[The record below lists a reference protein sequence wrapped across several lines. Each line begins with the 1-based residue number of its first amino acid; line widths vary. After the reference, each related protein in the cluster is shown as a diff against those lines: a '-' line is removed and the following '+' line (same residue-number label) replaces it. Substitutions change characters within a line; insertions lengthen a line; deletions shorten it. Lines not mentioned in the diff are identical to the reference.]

1 MPKHRSRTARLFP
14 GLKIGEK
21 EESIYPNLE
30 KLHDDLE
37 ETSEDTDEETWAQK
51 CEKCPKKNISPK
63 PLVKPSKPPIINFD
77 ELCKKKGKG

>member
-51 CEKCPKKNISPK
+51 CEKCPKKRKTFLLN
-63 PLVKPSKPPIINFD
+63 L
-77 ELCKKKGKG
+77 L